1 MKELILKIRDINST
15 GQGVALSEEGK
26 VIFVDGALPGERVL
40 VSMIQE
46 KKNYGKARMIEIETP
61 SDDRVT
67 PKCPWFGSCGG
78 CQIQHGS
85 YGLQISLKE
94 AMVKSTMGRIG
105 GVDVGD
111 VICVPSERRWGYR
124 NKASFPVRSGKEGGI
139 GFFRPNTHSVVPID
153 RCPILKPEIDGI
165 YSAIRKDFQEELSS
179 SGFFY
184 NEKNNSGFLR
194 HIVARSNESNDL
206 ILMLVVS
213 SFNKKHID
221 KISNYLKFKYS
232 HVLMS
237 LSWNLNDKKS
247 NRIIGDNTF
256 SVWGKNLI
264 SERLGDFSFVYDGT
278 AFFQV
283 NTLQAENL
291 FELASEWAASPEDRV
306 VELYSGVGALTSYL
320 SKNAKSVLAV
330 EEWRP
335 SVERLEENMFL
346 NGIGNVNSLC
356 GKAEELIKA
365 MIKEKPKVVVVDPPR
380 TGCAPEVLSAITE
393 SVASKLVY
401 VSCNP
406 ATLARDTAILIKAG
420 WNLSKLRSFDLFPQT
435 CHVET
440 VVLFIR

>member
-1 MKELILKIRDINST
+1 MKELILRIRDINST
-15 GQGVALSEEGK
+15 GQGVALSEDGK

-46 KKNYGKARMIEIETP
+46 KKSYGRARLVEIESP

-94 AMVKSTMGRIG
+94 AMVKSAMERIG
-105 GVDVGD
+105 GVDVGE
-111 VICVPSERRWGYR
+111 VTCVPSERIWEYR
-124 NKASFPVRSGKEGGI
+124 NKASFPVRAGKEGGI
-139 GFFRPNTHSVVPID
+139 GFFRPNSHSIVPID
-153 RCPILKPEIDGI
+153 RCPVLKPEIDNI
-165 YSAIRKDFQEELSS
+165 YSAIRRDLQEELSS
-179 SGFFY
+179 PGFFY

-194 HIVARSNESNDL
+194 HIVARSNENKEL
-206 ILMLVVS
+206 LLMLVVS
-213 SFNKKHID
+213 IFNKNIMD
-221 KISNYLKFKYS
+221 KVSSYLKSKYGDR
-232 HVLMS
+232 LLS
-237 LSWNLNDKKS
+237 LSWNLNDKKG
-247 NRIIGDNTF
+247 NRIIGEKTL
-256 SVWGKNLI
+256 SSWGENLI
-264 SERLGDFSFVYDGT
+264 SERLDYFSFRYDGT

-291 FELASEWAASPEDRV
+291 FEVASEWAASPEDKV
-306 VELYSGVGALTSYL
+306 VELYAGVGALTSYL

-335 SVERLEENMFL
+335 SVERLEENMSL
-346 NGIGNVNSLC
+346 NGIENVNSLC
-356 GKAEELIKA
+356 GKAEDLIKA
-365 MIKEKPKVVVVDPPR
+365 MIEEKPKVVVVDPPR
-380 TGCAPEVLSAITE
+380 TGCAPEVLSSITE
-393 SVASKLVY
+393 SGASKLVY

-420 WNLSKLRSFDLFPQT
+420 WKFSELRSFDLFPQT

-440 VVLFIR
+440 VARFTR